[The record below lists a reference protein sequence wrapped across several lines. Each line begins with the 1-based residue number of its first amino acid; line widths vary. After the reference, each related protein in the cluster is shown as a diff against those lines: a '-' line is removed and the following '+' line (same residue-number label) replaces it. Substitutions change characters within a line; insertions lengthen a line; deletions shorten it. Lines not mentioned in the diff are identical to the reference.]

1 VTSILVVGSVAY
13 DTVETPFGR
22 AERVLGG
29 SASFFSLAASFFVPV
44 NLVAVVGTDF
54 AQEHVDRLAAHNID
68 MEGLQRADGLS
79 FFWEGRYSF
88 DLNARE
94 TVRTDLNVFQSFRP
108 RIPEKYR
115 HSSHVFLGNIDP
127 VLQQEVLDQVERPR
141 LVALDTM
148 NFWIEGRLDELKKA
162 LRRVDVLLIN
172 DAEARQLSGE
182 WNIVKAARAIRA
194 LGPRTLVLKKGE
206 HGVLMFGEDGS
217 FSAPAYPL
225 EQVFDPTGAGDTFAG
240 GFLGY
245 LASVQAQA
253 GAADRGYDDEA
264 LRRAVVMG
272 STLASF
278 CVEAFSLDRLLA
290 LTRAEIDE
298 RFRLFKR
305 LTQFESI

>member
-1 VTSILVVGSVAY
+1 MSILVVGSVAY

-29 SASFFSLAASFFVPV
+29 SASFFAVAASFFVPV
-44 NLVAVVGTDF
+44 NLVAVVGSDF
-54 AQEHVDRLAAHNID
+54 AEKDVAKLAAHNID
-68 MEGLQRADGLS
+68 LEGLQRADGRT

-94 TVRTDLNVFQSFRP
+94 TVCTELNVFESFKP
-108 RIPEKYR
+108 TIPERYR
-115 HSSHVFLGNIDP
+115 RSEHVFLGNIDP

-148 NFWIEGRLDELKKA
+148 NFWIEGSRDELRKA
-162 LRRVDVLLIN
+162 LKRVDVLLIN

-194 LGPRTLVLKKGE
+194 LGPGTLVLKKGE
-206 HGVLMFGEDGS
+206 HGVLMFGEGGS
-217 FSAPAYPL
+217 FAAPAYPL

-245 LASVQAQA
+245 LASVQRT
-253 GAADRGYDDEA
+253 GTGPGRGYDDEA

-278 CVEAFSLDRLLA
+278 CVEAFSLERLLA
-290 LTRAEIDE
+290 LTRPEIDE

-305 LTQFESI
+305 LTHFELL